1 MQRMIKEIGMIR
13 QFSVDIKTD
22 ENMSETDLEY
32 AINEALVLSEFK
44 VMGVNWRATWV
55 NDKTYEK
62 GFGPDSSD

>member
-1 MQRMIKEIGMIR
+1 MIKEINMIR

-44 VMGVNWRATWV
+44 VMGVNWRATW
-55 NDKTYEK
+55 NNEKDYEK

>member
-1 MQRMIKEIGMIR
+1 MIR

-44 VMGVNWRATWV
+44 VMGVNWRATW
-55 NDKTYEK
+55 NNEKDYEK